1 MRWPDPPRKV
11 NECLHTGARVEK
23 KKPLRSQP
31 TRDRILAAASE
42 IFAREGYEGATIRSI
57 AAAAD
62 INPSMVMRYFGS
74 KEQLFSRVAK
84 LDFQGGYLAGVPR
97 SQFGEALIRH
107 VIRRWEDPEIG
118 PAMAAMLRAS
128 FSRGPAQ
135 EKASQLWG
143 EAIRNMFKEL
153 GFAQHSPETGPLI
166 STQVIGLGLTRYV
179 LKLPPVVALP
189 EETIIREV
197 GRAVQTYIDALDAAP
212 PSPTHSD

>member
-1 MRWPDPPRKV
+1 MEP
-11 NECLHTGARVEK
+11 E
-23 KKPLRSQP
+23 KPLRSQP

-42 IFAREGYEGATIRSI
+42 IFARDGYEGATIRNI

-74 KEQLFSRVAK
+74 KEELFSRVAK
-84 LDFQGGYLAGVPR
+84 LDFQADLLAAVPR

-118 PAMAAMLRAS
+118 PTMAAILRAC
-128 FSRGPAQ
+128 FGRGPAQ

-143 EAIRNMFKEL
+143 EAVRNLFREL
-153 GFAQHSPETGPLI
+153 GMAHLSAETGPLI

-179 LKLPPVVALP
+179 LKLPPVVALS

-197 GRAVQTYIDALDAAP
+197 GRAVQTYIDAADETTGDGAMP
-212 PSPTHSD
+212 GVPQTSRP

>member
-1 MRWPDPPRKV
+1 MD
-11 NECLHTGARVEK
+11 T

-31 TRDRILAAASE
+31 TRDRILASASE
-42 IFAREGYEGATIRSI
+42 IFARDGYEGATIRSI
-57 AAAAD
+57 AAAAG

-74 KEQLFSRVAK
+74 KEELFSRVAK

-128 FSRGPAQ
+128 FGRGPAQ

-143 EAIRNMFKEL
+143 EAVRNMFLEL
-153 GFAQHSPETGPLI
+153 GIAQHSPETGPLI

-179 LKLPPVVALP
+179 LKLPHVVALP
-189 EETIIREV
+189 EETIIRNV
-197 GRAVQTYIDALDAAP
+197 GRAVQSYLDASDAVALVPAP
-212 PSPTHSD
+212 GD

>member
-1 MRWPDPPRKV
+1 MEP
-11 NECLHTGARVEK
+11 E
-23 KKPLRSQP
+23 KPLRSQP

-42 IFAREGYEGATIRSI
+42 IFARDGYEGATIRNI

-74 KEQLFSRVAK
+74 KEELFSRVAR
-84 LDFQGGYLAGVPR
+84 LDFQAGLLADVPR

-118 PAMAAMLRAS
+118 PAMAAILRAC
-128 FSRGPAQ
+128 FGRGPAQ

-143 EAIRNMFKEL
+143 EAVRNLFREL
-153 GFAQHSPETGPLI
+153 GMAQLSPETGPLI

-197 GRAVQTYIDALDAAP
+197 GRAVQTYIDAADAAMPVP
-212 PSPTHSD
+212 PQTPRP